1 MLVLKDVLR
10 PRLKPGS
17 SGGGKS
23 SNQTS
28 TLQTATYFIQVK
40 HVYLMLSIY
49 QRLRSS
55 CRHYSQNNFEISNG
69 SVFCDANQRKR
80 YFGNFSS
87 GSFL

>member
-28 TLQTATYFIQVK
+28 TLQT
-40 HVYLMLSIY
+40 
-49 QRLRSS
+49 
-55 CRHYSQNNFEISNG
+55 ESNPFP
-69 SVFCDANQRKR
+69 SLLTLKII
-80 YFGNFSS
+80 
-87 GSFL
+87 LI